1 MFIALY
7 RWKVK
12 EGREQDFRE
21 GWRQRTEEIY
31 RQAGSLGSR
40 LHQAED
46 GTWVAYAQWPD
57 RQTYDAAQGV
67 PVIDAG
73 ARTMFRES
81 IEESYPD
88 VYMNVTDDL
97 LQAEACTKQKS

>member
-1 MFIALY
+1 MFVALY

-12 EGREQDFRE
+12 EGRARDFRE
-21 GWRQRTEEIY
+21 GWRQRTKEIY

-57 RQTYDAAQGV
+57 RQTYDAAQNV
-67 PVIDAG
+67 PVIDSE

-81 IEESYPD
+81 IEEAYPD
-88 VYMNVTDDL
+88 IYMNVADDL
-97 LQAEACTKQKS
+97 LQAAVFTKQQS

>member
-12 EGREQDFRE
+12 EGREKNFQE
-21 GWRQRTEEIY
+21 GWHRRTKEIY
-31 RQAGSLGSR
+31 RNCGSFGSR
-40 LHQAED
+40 LHHAED
-46 GTWVAYAQWPD
+46 STWVAYAQWPD
-57 RQTYDAAQGV
+57 RRTYDTAQSID
-67 PVIDAG
+67 VIDTE

-88 VYMNVTDDL
+88 IYMNVVDDL
-97 LQAEACTKQKS
+97 LRAEEYLKQE

>member
-12 EGREQDFRE
+12 AGHEKNFLA
-21 GWRQRTEEIY
+21 GWHRRTEEIY
-31 RQAGSLGSR
+31 RQCGSLGPR

-46 GTWVAYAQWPD
+46 GMWVAYAQWPD
-57 RQTYDAAQGV
+57 RQTYDAAQSIA
-67 PVIDAG
+67 PVSESE
-73 ARTMFRES
+73 ARRMFRES

-88 VYMNVTDDL
+88 IYMSVVDDL
-97 LQAEACTKQKS
+97 LQPESYVKEV